1 MIRLCGKLPLLVILI
16 VLLLSGCTTPAPMW
30 RQEAQNV
37 LDKARRD
44 EGDKIFP
51 AEFASIE
58 ELILKGEVLVK
69 EEEIEDADK
78 LFLLA
83 WSKGSLLEKKL
94 AAEKLRLKEEAQ
106 RRADAERLELERKR
120 ALEAEARRIALEKY
134 EAAKAAQEAEAR
146 RIAEKNAEKARQ
158 PKERQ
163 LPAYH
168 TVKRGESLPFIASQ
182 PEVYND
188 RNLWPLLYRA
198 NRDQISDPKHIWPGQ
213 VLRIPRNLS
222 REDIVEARRYA
233 QEKPL
238 H

>member
-1 MIRLCGKLPLLVILI
+1 MIRLFGKLPLLLLLL
-16 VLLLSGCTTPAPMW
+16 VLSLSGCATPTPIW
-30 RQEAQNV
+30 RQDARNV
-37 LDKARRD
+37 LERARSD
-44 EGDKIFP
+44 GGDKIFP
-51 AEFASIE
+51 EEFGSIE
-58 ELILKGEVLVK
+58 EMILKGEALVK
-69 EEEIEDADK
+69 DNEVEDADK

-83 WSKGSLLEKKL
+83 WTKGGLLEKNI
-94 AAEKLRLKEEAQ
+94 AAEKIRLKEEAE
-106 RRADAERLELERKR
+106 RRAESERLELERKR
-120 ALEAEARRIALEKY
+120 AKEEEARRIALEKF

-146 RIAEKNAEKARQ
+146 KIAEKNAEKVRQ
-158 PKERQ
+158 PRERQ

-198 NRDQISDPKHIWPGQ
+198 NRDQISDPRHIWPGQ
-213 VLRIPRNLS
+213 VLRILRNVS
-222 REDIVEARRYA
+222 REDIAEARRYA